1 MKRHVEDVLGRITS
15 RSLGIIVVLSVFSSI
30 PAAAQIVTLAEAHD
44 QMMASDLELEILDL
58 EENVAAELV
67 RQARGERYPR
77 VNLAINYLQA
87 DQTIVSQ
94 DNEAFVDGTSSYPT
108 TTITF
113 SITQP
118 LYDPVRWRAMGVAQA
133 EEALVA
139 AQAEVARNQLSGS
152 LLGAYLGVARA
163 QLEVDQAETLVR
175 ARTQLERM
183 LQLQADAGRV
193 ETDVV
198 LRAQGDTF
206 AARSDVS
213 GAELDLSDA
222 LFELYRFTGPEVEGV
237 RYSGGGAGI
246 ADVRQFIQSFSL
258 EQLSEM
264 SPALQVARA
273 EILVAEKRLVRVRG
287 SFRPTANLSIEL
299 QDEDTGGSLFG
310 GSSQVQST
318 EIGLNINMS
327 IYEGGIRR
335 SRVREAETRIEISRM
350 RLEQLEELTAR
361 RYGALISALD
371 RSEQGLQT
379 LGQEQ
384 RLANQRYNAALE
396 QEDAGRVGPE
406 VSMEAR
412 LRSDTLRLQSQA
424 SRLRSIQL
432 QAEIYALFGALDIA
446 ALSRQFGQ

>member
-1 MKRHVEDVLGRITS
+1 
-15 RSLGIIVVLSVFSSI
+15 
-30 PAAAQIVTLAEAHD
+30 
-44 QMMASDLELEILDL
+44 
-58 EENVAAELV
+58 
-67 RQARGERYPR
+67 
-77 VNLAINYLQA
+77 
-87 DQTIVSQ
+87 
-94 DNEAFVDGTSSYPT
+94 
-108 TTITF
+108 
-113 SITQP
+113 
-118 LYDPVRWRAMGVAQA
+118 
-133 EEALVA
+133 
-139 AQAEVARNQLSGS
+139 
-152 LLGAYLGVARA
+152 
-163 QLEVDQAETLVR
+163 
-175 ARTQLERM
+175 
-183 LQLQADAGRV
+183 
-193 ETDVV
+193 
-198 LRAQGDTF
+198 
-206 AARSDVS
+206 
-213 GAELDLSDA
+213 
-222 LFELYRFTGPEVEGV
+222 
-237 RYSGGGAGI
+237 
-246 ADVRQFIQSFSL
+246 
-258 EQLSEM
+258 M

-273 EILVAEKRLVRVRG
+273 EILVAEKRLERVRG
-287 SFRPTANLSIEL
+287 SFRPTASLSIEL
-299 QDEDTGGSLFG
+299 QDEDTAGSLFG

-412 LRSDTLRLQSQA
+412 LRSDTLRLRSQA